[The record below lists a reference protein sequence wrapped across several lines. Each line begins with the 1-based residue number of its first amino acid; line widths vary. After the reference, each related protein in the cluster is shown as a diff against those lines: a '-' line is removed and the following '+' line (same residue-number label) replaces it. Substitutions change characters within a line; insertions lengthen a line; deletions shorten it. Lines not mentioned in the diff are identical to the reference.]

1 MNFRLIVG
9 TVTAMLAFAGNSILC
24 RLALE
29 QGSIDPA
36 SFTSVRLF
44 SGALMLSILLFSI
57 PKLMLQKTAFANNG
71 INSSAVN
78 IADELDHAA
87 LSVNKKSVNPEAF

>member
-9 TVTAMLAFAGNSILC
+9 TFVAMLAFAGNSVLC

-29 QGSIDPA
+29 QDSIDPA

-44 SGALMLSILLFSI
+44 SGALMLSILLISI
-57 PKLMLQKTAFANNG
+57 PKLMVQKTAFADNRTD
-71 INSSAVN
+71 SSALN
-78 IADELDHAA
+78 IAHELDPAE
-87 LSVNKKSVNPEAF
+87 LSVNEKVR